1 MDAKQHEIAELTRQL
16 DAFKV
21 WELEQ
26 ARINLER
33 EERHNSRIEEEKGRW
48 KQLEEA
54 VRQKDEEIGELQGRM
69 DHFKSWELEKAEER
83 LRKEEEGRER
93 KKLAG
98 GERER
103 EAETEG
109 LSKAFKADVLRLVEE
124 LQGKLGR
131 EGGRS
136 PPQEL
141 VHADLSELHAILS
154 TAETLD
160 DLQGGFLRLARVV
173 RDLCGLFLVDE
184 GEADAGLAYYNMYK
198 ATEKTEEGEGDNSL
212 TTGGLIELA
221 EKKVDALLHR
231 LEEFYPFPKENM
243 ESGSMALQSK
253 EEEEEED
260 TMEKRKALHAQEETE
275 QEEGWYFGANNNTN
289 DNNGW
294 TLQEED
300 PDGEFLV

>member
-1 MDAKQHEIAELTRQL
+1 MDAKQEEIAELTRQL

-33 EERHNSRIEEEKGRW
+33 EEKHNARIEEEKKRW
-48 KQLEEA
+48 RELEEA
-54 VRQKDEEIGELQGRM
+54 IRQKDEEIGELQGRM

-83 LRKEEEGRER
+83 LRKEEEETER
-93 KKLAG
+93 KKQEG

-103 EAETEG
+103 EREAEG
-109 LSKAFKADVLRLVEE
+109 LSKAVKADVLRLVEE

-154 TAETLD
+154 TAKTLD
-160 DLQGGFLRLARVV
+160 DLQGGFLQLARVV
-173 RDLCGLFLVDE
+173 RDLCGLFLNDE
-184 GEADAGLAYYNMYK
+184 GEADAGLSYYNMYK
-198 ATEKTEEGEGDNSL
+198 ATETTDEGEGDNSL
-212 TTGGLIELA
+212 TTGVLIELA
-221 EKKVDALLHR
+221 EKKVDALLYR
-231 LEEFYPFPKENM
+231 LEEFYPFPKESM

-253 EEEEEED
+253 EEEAEED
-260 TMEKRKALHAQEETE
+260 TMEKRKALHAQEEAE
-275 QEEGWYFGANNNTN
+275 QEEGWYFGANNTN
-289 DNNGW
+289 NNNGW